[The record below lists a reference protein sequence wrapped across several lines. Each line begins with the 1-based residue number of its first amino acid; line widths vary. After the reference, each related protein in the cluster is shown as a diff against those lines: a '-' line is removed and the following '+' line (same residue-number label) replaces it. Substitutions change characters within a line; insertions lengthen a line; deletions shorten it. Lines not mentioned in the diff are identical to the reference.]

1 MSAAATLPVLQ
12 PHPWLGLMAYLLLVI
27 ALILLSAWLARHKR
41 AGSSAAHSL
50 RVRAQLALGLREK
63 LVIVQVDGRRL
74 LLGLTPGRIQL
85 LTELAAADE
94 QEATDEAVSF
104 AVRLRELMQRGGV

>member
-1 MSAAATLPVLQ
+1 MNVAPLSDLQ
-12 PHPWLGLMAYLLLVI
+12 PHPWLGLLAYLLLVI
-27 ALILLSAWLARHKR
+27 ALILFSAWLARHR
-41 AGSSAAHSL
+41 RGVLSPSLSL

-85 LTELAAADE
+85 LTELAAAEDE
-94 QEATDEAVSF
+94 EADIEVVGF
-104 AVRLRELMQRGGV
+104 AARLRELMQRGGV